1 MCALVGLLL
10 VLFRKLVLIYSL
22 FCFKFFI
29 MKFQSRENRV
39 LKPPCT
45 HHSPSIVI
53 NSWPILFYL
62 FYHESP
68 PSFREYFEESQTLQ
82 TVKSIFLNAQRKY
95 KHNSNSKAN
104 HRIKITQDEQPS
116 KNICSYNTKKTKQT
130 NQKHSELE
138 KKMGR
143 ISKENNIMV

>member
-22 FCFKFFI
+22 FCFKFVI

-39 LKPPCT
+39 LKPPCI

-53 NSWPILFYL
+53 NSCPILFYL
-62 FYHESP
+62 FYHESL

-95 KHNSNSKAN
+95 KHNSKAK
-104 HRIKITQDEQPS
+104 HRIKITQEEQPS
-116 KNICSYNTKKTKQT
+116 KNICSYNTKKQNKPKT
-130 NQKHSELE
+130 L
-138 KKMGR
+138 
-143 ISKENNIMV
+143 

>member
-10 VLFRKLVLIYSL
+10 VLFRKLVLIYNL

-39 LKPPCT
+39 LKPSHT
-45 HHSPSIVI
+45 HHSPSTVI
-53 NSWPILFYL
+53 NSWPIFYL

-82 TVKSIFLNAQRKY
+82 TVKSIFLNAQKIY
-95 KHNSNSKAN
+95 KHNSKAN
-104 HRIKITQDEQPS
+104 HRIKITQEEQPS
-116 KNICSYNTKKTKQT
+116 KNICSYNTKTHTKNKKQKTLC
-130 NQKHSELE
+130 N
-138 KKMGR
+138 
-143 ISKENNIMV
+143 